1 MDAARVVLR
10 ESFAVLWR
18 LAENG
23 ESEPGIFEVIRLRAL
38 FNLRLVLFTAA
49 LVCMSNC
56 ANARPNSLNA
66 KLAHTAA
73 MSHDLFR
80 FDSPASVA
88 SWSPVDDRVMGGVS
102 QSRMRFDSIADAAG
116 HAVFDGVVSLERNGG
131 FASVR
136 ASTKA
141 PAVSAATHY
150 VIEVRGDGKRYK
162 LNLRMADTFDGVSYQ
177 ASFQTVADTWAF
189 VALPISAFEPAF
201 RGRRVVDAPPLD
213 PAKVRQIGLMIADKQ
228 VGRFALA
235 IRRIALE
242 VR

>member
-1 MDAARVVLR
+1 MWRGVVLP
-10 ESFAVLWR
+10 ENSASLWR
-18 LAENG
+18 FVENG
-23 ESEPGIFEVIRLRAL
+23 GIGPGVFEVIRLRAL
-38 FNLRLVLFTAA
+38 FNLRLVLFTAE
-49 LVCMSNC
+49 LVCMSSC
-56 ANARPNSLNA
+56 ANAGPDSLNA

-88 SWSPVDDRVMGGVS
+88 DWSPVDDRVMGGVS
-102 QSRMRFDSIADAAG
+102 QSGMRFDSVADAAG
-116 HAVFDGVVSLERNGG
+116 HAIFEGVVSLERNGG

-136 ASTKA
+136 ASAKA
-141 PAVSAATHY
+141 PALSAATHY

-177 ASFQTVADTWAF
+177 ANFQTVADTWAF
-189 VALPISAFEPAF
+189 VALPVNAFEPTF
-201 RGRRVVDAPPLD
+201 RGRRVVEAPPLD

-235 IRRIALE
+235 IRRIALD